1 MKNKVKSTTTINSH
15 HSSLNTELYSI
26 VGKRWCDASADNVS
40 NEGSQPGARQNVGV
54 GRIFFVPCWSS
65 WNVKRNTLWLIY
77 NEKIFRK
84 LFIGV
89 VVIATFYFMDQP
101 NKIHLL
107 RSTPWSFVP
116 IVVSLFLIEL
126 ITHQDLVI
134 IMCIIIQMYDR
145 EAERL
150 KVMEKRPLS

>member
-1 MKNKVKSTTTINSH
+1 MTWCVSWQCVERGQSTRSE
-15 HSSLNTELYSI
+15 TERRS
-26 VGKRWCDASADNVS
+26 RED
-40 NEGSQPGARQNVGV
+40 
-54 GRIFFVPCWSS
+54 FFVPCWSS

-107 RSTPWSFVP
+107 RSAPWSFVP

-150 KVMEKRPLS
+150 KVMEKRPLSYEEWLPCSLIVLLTDD